1 MKTAG
6 RVRDEGTNE
15 CFFFRVGG
23 IFFEEKQQRTSRDLT
38 CTTLNFSDPGQRFA
52 GSCARSSFASLNPA
66 AVIAGCSFPMVR
78 AVVSSSAAANG
89 EKGPPEGAFRHL
101 ERKLCCGPV
110 QSMTRAR
117 ERDVIVA
124 ARAQHHERPHAS
136 RRVARRTGVPRLP
149 DRGHDDRGGDVA
161 VSRRSARR
169 AREREHR
176 VRRRVHRVAVVDSS
190 RLDSID
196 RSIAPPTLPLR
207 VAPDARAHTKRRLTR
222 RSRSLVRRLPR
233 VRARLRRRLQ
243 AGASRVR
250 SSPPSRL
257 ARNPPREARV

>member
-1 MKTAG
+1 MRFTRGVKTAG

-15 CFFFRVGG
+15 CFFRVGG

-101 ERKLCCGPV
+101 ERKLWPGPV

-124 ARAQHHERPHAS
+124 ARAHHHERPHAS

-196 RSIAPPTLPLR
+196 RSIAPPTSSVTTLVPIR
-207 VAPDARAHTKRRLTR
+207 PRSRGER
-222 RSRSLVRRLPR
+222 RS
-233 VRARLRRRLQ
+233 LRTF
-243 AGASRVR
+243 AGASLRPLLAFNLER
-250 SSPPSRL
+250 HAAHHAFRL
-257 ARNPPREARV
+257 HF